1 MKRLL
6 TINILVCLIG
16 LSVAAQST
24 LDSVLAAVGKN
35 NKTILLAQQF
45 AETQKLAYK
54 TGLTPSD
61 PVFEYDYMFG
71 KPSTAGNQTDLV
83 VTQGFDFPSVYVKKK
98 QLSDQQQ
105 LQADILFTAKRQE
118 VLLDVK
124 SICIQLVYLNRL
136 QNQLFQRQQDVAKIA
151 NDFQVKLDKGD
162 GNALDVNKAKLQ
174 LIEIDKDLQM
184 NRSQINQLNQ
194 HLTELNGGNA
204 IVFMDTVYPLFP
216 MVVPFEQL
224 ESDIE
229 ATDPLRKYLE
239 QQKLV
244 SQKQLEV
251 SKALWLPKLEAGYHY
266 QAILGQ
272 RFNGVHAG
280 ISIPLWEKKGS
291 VKLQQSQI
299 MFAEMELQEHSNEH
313 YYEVKQLYERYEN
326 LKITLNRYQEVFQS
340 LDNKPLLDKS
350 LAYGQISTIEYFMET
365 GYYYNALNGYL
376 ETERDYYLVLA
387 ELYRYLL

>member
-1 MKRLL
+1 MKRHFIL
-6 TINILVCLIG
+6 TLFIVGIG
-16 LSVAAQST
+16 LNVSAQST
-24 LDSVLAAVGKN
+24 LDSVLAAIGNN
-35 NKTILLAQQF
+35 NKTILLAQQYS
-45 AETQKLAYK
+45 ETQKLAYK
-54 TGLTPSD
+54 TGLAPTD

-71 KPSTAGNQTDLV
+71 RPANAGNQTDLT
-83 VTQGFDFPSVYVKKK
+83 VTQAFDFPLVYARKK
-98 QLSDQQQ
+98 QLSGQQQ
-105 LQADILFTAKRQE
+105 LQTDMLFMAKRQE
-118 VLLDVK
+118 VLLSAK
-124 SICIQLVYLNRL
+124 SVCIQLVYLNKL
-136 QNQLFQRQQDVAKIA
+136 QIQLVQRQKDVAKIA

-194 HLTELNGGNA
+194 HLTELNGGNVITFA
-204 IVFMDTVYPLFP
+204 DTSYPLVP
-216 MVVPFEQL
+216 LVPPFEQI

-229 ATDPLRKYLE
+229 STDPLRQYLE
-239 QQKLV
+239 QERVV
-244 SQKQLEV
+244 SQKELEV
-251 SKALWLPKLEAGYHY
+251 SKALWLPKLEVGYHY

-272 RFNGVHAG
+272 KFNGVHGG
-280 ISIPLWEKKGS
+280 ISIPLWQQKGT

-326 LKITLNRYQEVFQS
+326 LKVTLTQYQQVFQS

-387 ELYRYLL
+387 ELYRYTL